1 MILRKRLNSNGN
13 CKYLNKSEQKGEN
26 IFSPLKLYFFF
37 LQKSFLYC
45 RFGNVPENLIFAN
58 ILEFVASRIQ
68 SSR

>member
-37 LQKSFLYC
+37 C
-45 RFGNVPENLIFAN
+45 RKAFYTVDSEMFP
-58 ILEFVASRIQ
+58 RT
-68 SSR
+68 